1 MSGFGRAGRGAPTSM
16 VQADWRRRMPLAILS
31 LAFALGAS
39 LEGQSPS
46 PEPSPPI
53 APTLRSVATASP
65 PGTQPTL
72 PAEDPVLSLI
82 AASESHFKA
91 GERELAQGH
100 LEAAKIEFDRAV
112 DVLLESPYG
121 GRTEPRIREHF
132 DRLVDLIST

>member
-121 GRTEPRIREHF
+121 GGGAGPPPPPPPPPPGA
-132 DRLVDLIST
+132 